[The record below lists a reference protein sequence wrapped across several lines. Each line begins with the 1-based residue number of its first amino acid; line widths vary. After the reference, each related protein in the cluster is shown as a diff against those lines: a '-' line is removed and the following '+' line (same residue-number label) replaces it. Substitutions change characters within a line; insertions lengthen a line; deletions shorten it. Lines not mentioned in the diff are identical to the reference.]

1 VFVEVKIQCPC
12 GARYKFDVEPL
23 HGRMPAPVHCPVCG
37 VEGTVSANA
46 IIQQKLAPPPPQ
58 PAPLAEVEII
68 PPPPR
73 PAQNPA
79 LAVPAARAVSTT
91 AQLGGRAMPL
101 PRDPLPVKHP
111 PQLVPG
117 VAGAIIA
124 AAIGGAVW
132 FSLLA
137 LTGFELGLIAWAAG
151 AQTGWA
157 ARALARG
164 GSARLGW
171 LAAACAVTALG
182 IASGLAVW
190 RVSGAAPPGIL
201 LAQAFGGATTVWL
214 LLAAA
219 SAGRLASR

>member
-1 VFVEVKIQCPC
+1 MVEVKIHCPC

-37 VEGTVSANA
+37 VEGTPSANT
-46 IIQQKLAPPPPQ
+46 IIQQKLAPPPP
-58 PAPLAEVEII
+58 PVAAAEVEII

-79 LAVPAARAVSTT
+79 RAMSAPKVVGNPITVS
-91 AQLGGRAMPL
+91 GRATPL
-101 PRDPLPVKHP
+101 RDDPRQTKRP

-117 VAGAIIA
+117 LAGAFLA

-132 FSLLA
+132 FTLLA
-137 LTGFELGLIAWAAG
+137 LTGFELGLVTWAAG
-151 AQTGWA
+151 ALTGWA

-164 GSARLGW
+164 GSTRLGW
-171 LAAACAVTALG
+171 LAASCALG
-182 IASGLAVW
+182 ALTAATWLATW
-190 RVSGAAPPGIL
+190 RVSGAAPTVTG
-201 LAQAFGGATTVWL
+201 LAQAFGGATAIWL
-214 LLAAA
+214 LLATA